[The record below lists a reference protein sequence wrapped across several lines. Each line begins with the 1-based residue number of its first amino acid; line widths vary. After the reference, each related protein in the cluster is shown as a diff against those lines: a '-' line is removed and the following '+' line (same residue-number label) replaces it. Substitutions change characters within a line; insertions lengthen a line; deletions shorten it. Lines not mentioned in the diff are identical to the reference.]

1 VSVPASFRTTLS
13 LEENPSFMIY
23 PSFTSAALECS
34 RRSYLD
40 KLVDSVEDLN
50 PFASNKAAFAMSIL
64 SEAMEMTFDKEGRII
79 IPADFLDAAG
89 ITDKATF
96 VGLGKTFH
104 IMTPEFYKEMA
115 TENRKIALANRESF
129 RLKTEEGE

>member
-1 VSVPASFRTTLS
+1 MSVPASFRTTLS

-79 IPADFLDAAG
+79 IPADFLEAAG

-96 VGLGKTFH
+96 VG
-104 IMTPEFYKEMA
+104 
-115 TENRKIALANRESF
+115 SW
-129 RLKTEEGE
+129 